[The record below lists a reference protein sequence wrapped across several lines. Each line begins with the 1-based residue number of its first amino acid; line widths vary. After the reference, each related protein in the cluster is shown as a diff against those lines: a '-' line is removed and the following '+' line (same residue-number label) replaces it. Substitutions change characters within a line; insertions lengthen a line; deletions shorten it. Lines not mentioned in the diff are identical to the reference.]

1 MNITKYKDYNNLLYF
16 LYIKYKKIKM
26 KVKEYNN
33 KKLDNTEIMKKV
45 QQDYNKFTGKNL
57 DWSKLE
63 TYNEKMQWSKINND
77 VPFKTILSDKYKVRA
92 WVKTA
97 IGEEYLIPI
106 LGVWDN
112 YKEIDFDYLPNKFVL
127 KTNNASGS
135 NLIVKDKKNFN
146 SFRAKL
152 FFDMWLSVNFAYLN
166 GFQMQYK
173 RIEPKIIAESFIADS
188 NGELND
194 FKFLC
199 FDGKPYYCWVDFD
212 RFEDHKRNVYDMDW
226 NLQPWNQHNYSNTDF
241 TIEKPKNFELMKD
254 LVKRLSAGL
263 GQVRVDLYNVDGKIY
278 FGEMTF
284 TNGNGFELIKPDEYN
299 LKLGQLW
306 SLENEKKV
314 NKIESSSK
322 T

>member
-1 MNITKYKDYNNLLYF
+1 
-16 LYIKYKKIKM
+16 M
-26 KVKEYNN
+26 KAKEYNN
-33 KKLDNTEIMKKV
+33 KKLNSVEIMKKI
-45 QQDYNKFTGKNL
+45 QQDYNKFTGKTL
-57 DWSKLE
+57 DWSELE

-77 VPFKTILSDKYKVRA
+77 VPFKTLLSDKYRVRE
-92 WVKTA
+92 WVKDT

-135 NLIVKDKKNFN
+135 NLIVKDKNNFN
-146 SFRAKL
+146 NFRAKL

-173 RIEPKIIAESFIADS
+173 RIAPKIIAESFIADS

-212 RFEDHKRNVYDMDW
+212 RFQDHKRNVYDMDW
-226 NLQPWNQHNYSNTDF
+226 NIQPWNQHNYSNTDF

-284 TNGNGFELIKPDEYN
+284 TNGNGFELIMPDEYN

-314 NKIESSSK
+314 NQIESSSK